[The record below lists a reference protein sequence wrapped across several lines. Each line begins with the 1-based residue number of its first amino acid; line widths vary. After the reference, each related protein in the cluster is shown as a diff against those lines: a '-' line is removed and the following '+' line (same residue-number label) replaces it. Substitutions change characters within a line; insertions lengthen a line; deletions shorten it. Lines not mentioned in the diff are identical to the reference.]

1 MSVNLNAFQ
10 SGFLWVVS
18 AVLIIMVFIAFFR
31 TLRGPQITDRILSVN
46 MIGSLTMM
54 IISVLSVVLAE
65 SYLADINIIYAM
77 ISFLAV
83 VVLCKIYMGVYNEKK
98 NKEAEKK

>member
-1 MSVNLNAFQ
+1 MNVSLNAFQ
-10 SGFLWVVS
+10 SGFLWVVT
-18 AVLIIMVFIAFFR
+18 AVLIIMVFIAFIR
-31 TLRGPQITDRILSVN
+31 TLRGPRITDRILSVN
-46 MIGSLTMM
+46 MIGSLTIM

-83 VVLCKIYMGVYNEKK
+83 VVLCKIYMGVYNEEK